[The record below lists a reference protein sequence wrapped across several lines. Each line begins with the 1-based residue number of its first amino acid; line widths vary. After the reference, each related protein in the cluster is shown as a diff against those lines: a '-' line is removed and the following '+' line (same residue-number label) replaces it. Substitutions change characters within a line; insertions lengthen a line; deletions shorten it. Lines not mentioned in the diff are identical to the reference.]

1 MHDPTKP
8 AFIGL
13 VPVNGTEPTLPLSMW
28 TEGPGPLAG
37 GNSSAPPPHFTDYW
51 AVFAYGQSYPGASVS
66 IDSSSLRQVPLT

>member
-37 GNSSAPPPHFTDYW
+37 GNSSAPPPPTLQITGLYLLM
-51 AVFAYGQSYPGASVS
+51 VS
-66 IDSSSLRQVPLT
+66 HIRVLLFP